1 MSKSIFTLL
10 FTASILFSSNA
21 QINLQETPTGEHFE
35 LKADHRADNY
45 RILVTLPRGYEKE
58 DRKYPCLY
66 LFYGDV
72 NKVQAASGLVNMLY
86 LSGQIPPV
94 IVVGVTNMNWGLD
107 LTPIPVEGRK
117 ESGGADA
124 YHNFVTQDLFKVVDE
139 RYKTSDRRIMMGHSF
154 GGLFGVHCFM
164 KNPNDFDDYLLLS
177 PSISK
182 RADYLETAFKK
193 KITSDTSLK
202 NQFYYSVGS
211 ESTRIMRGALW
222 LYDGLNAAN
231 ENIRWQFELVEGTN
245 HGSVVPISF
254 MNGLKFIFEEQE

>member
-1 MSKSIFTLL
+1 MSKFALTLIFIFSSLL
-10 FTASILFSSNA
+10 CSNA
-21 QINLQETPTGEHFE
+21 QINLLETPTGEYFE
-35 LKADHRADNY
+35 LGVDHREENY
-45 RILVTLPRGYEKE
+45 KVLVTLPRGYEE
-58 DRKYPCLY
+58 GDRTYPCLY
-66 LFYGDV
+66 LFYGDAH
-72 NKVQAASGLVNMLY
+72 KVQAASGLVNMLY

-94 IVVGVTNMNWGLD
+94 IVVGITNMNWGLD
-107 LTPIPVEGRK
+107 LTPIPVEGRE

-124 YHNFVTQDLFKVVDE
+124 FHAFVTQNLFQTIEE
-139 RYKTSDRRIMMGHSF
+139 RYRTSDRRIMMGHSF
-154 GGLFGVHCFM
+154 GGLFGIHCFM
-164 KNPNDFDDYLLLS
+164 KNPEDFDDYLLLS

-193 KITSDTSLK
+193 KIASNTSLE

-222 LYDGLNAAN
+222 LYDGLSAAN

-254 MNGLKFIFEEQE
+254 VNGLKFIFEAQE